1 MASAPDRRSVAVVTG
16 GAGGV
21 GLACARRF
29 GRAHLLV
36 VADVSRDRLDAAVA
50 ELRAGG
56 ADVEGVVCDVSEPS
70 QVAELARVAG
80 ERGPF
85 RALAH
90 TAGISPPLA
99 TDPRQVFDVNLGGT
113 RRVLDA
119 FLPLAVSGTAAVCIA
134 SIGAYRRPFAEYDA
148 VLTEHEGDELWERL
162 RAVTPIAEHANV
174 AYALAKRAV
183 IHLCE
188 AQARP
193 WGERGARIVSVS
205 PGNVDTVMG
214 RSALDKGASLLVD
227 AARPS
232 RPARAD
238 EIAAAVEFLCS
249 DDASYVSGCDLR
261 VDAGTVANLNHNPA
275 SPELRDRWNHI
286 W

>member
-1 MASAPDRRSVAVVTG
+1 MGSAPDGRSVAVVTG

-21 GLACARRF
+21 GLACAHRL

-36 VADVSRDRLDAAVA
+36 VADVAGDRLDAAVA

-56 ADVEGVVCDVSEPS
+56 ADAEGVACDVSDRA
-70 QVAELARVAG
+70 QVEELARVAAA
-80 ERGPF
+80 RGAF

-90 TAGISPPLA
+90 TAGIAPPGA
-99 TDPRQVFDVNLGGT
+99 TDPRRIFDVNLTGT

-119 FLPLAVSGTAAVCIA
+119 FLPLAGDGTAAVCVA
-134 SIGAYRRPFAEYDA
+134 SIGAQRKPVAEHDG
-148 VLTEHEGDELWERL
+148 LLLEHEGDELWERL
-162 RAVTPIAEHANV
+162 RAVTPIAEHPHV
-174 AYALAKRAV
+174 AYVLAKRGV
-183 IHLCE
+183 MLLCE
-188 AQARP
+188 VQSQR
-193 WGERGARIVSVS
+193 WGDRGARIVSVS

-214 RSALDKGASLLVD
+214 REGLDQGASLLVD

-232 RPARAD
+232 RAARPD

-261 VDAGTVANLNHNPA
+261 VDGGTVPNLNHNPG